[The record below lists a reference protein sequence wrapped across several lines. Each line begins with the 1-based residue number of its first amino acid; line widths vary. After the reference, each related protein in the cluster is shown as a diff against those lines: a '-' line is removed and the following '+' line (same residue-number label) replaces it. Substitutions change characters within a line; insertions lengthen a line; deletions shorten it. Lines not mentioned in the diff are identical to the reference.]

1 MIFGSAVWRS
11 VAVPL
16 FFRGCPHLSSCLRL
30 SPYLSLYVIG
40 ILFAAAALSPL
51 LSPCLYLSMCLSPY
65 LSFFLKESSH
75 DQRLYTSPPG
85 ASYTT
90 ALVSST
96 AGIPPWV
103 RDQKIERKAKS
114 FNGDQKKH
122 KKGIPKQYSSPTDR
136 ARPRQGQE
144 EDNLQMRWATLYIV
158 SFRGRRSAR
167 VQISWCWN
175 QTLKTQHHKR
185 NH

>member
-16 FFRGCPHLSSCLRL
+16 FFRGCPHLSPCLRL

-103 RDQKIERKAKS
+103 RDQKNRKES
-114 FNGDQKKH
+114 KKVSTGI
-122 KKGIPKQYSSPTDR
+122 KKNIKRESQNNILAPQTGRGQDKDKRRTICKCDG
-136 ARPRQGQE
+136 RPF
-144 EDNLQMRWATLYIV
+144 T
-158 SFRGRRSAR
+158 
-167 VQISWCWN
+167 
-175 QTLKTQHHKR
+175 
-185 NH
+185 